1 MRVVDGPGPNA
12 QRIPHPLG
20 ELIAEHTVFAIK
32 YANHKLVMKK
42 CASSSSAKRAS
53 GGGGGKG
60 NGKGQQASNGGK
72 KTHASG
78 GSKESDKKRAEELRA
93 KLSSSKAKIALIT
106 QLNGPDDLEAAEAEA
121 AEAAAAECDEARRNL
136 KAILD
141 SPPNWEEPSA
151 PVLWSLSDARLAL
164 GQPVKVPV
172 LPTEHEVPDDDAE

>member
-1 MRVVDGPGPNA
+1 MTA
-12 QRIPHPLG
+12 
-20 ELIAEHTVFAIK
+20 
-32 YANHKLVMKK
+32 
-42 CASSSSAKRAS
+42 
-53 GGGGGKG
+53 
-60 NGKGQQASNGGK
+60 
-72 KTHASG
+72 
-78 GSKESDKKRAEELRA
+78 
-93 KLSSSKAKIALIT
+93 
-106 QLNGPDDLEAAEAEA
+106 AAEAAAAEAAAAKVLGKDKESWAVMNDIEKAAAVSLGYDEAAWEDGLTTDYTDIWWRELSRDKQSAAENLGYDEASWDAECKSGKAAEAAA